1 MGGDHE
7 ALSRASGLPKY
18 RWILLQTGMI
28 FLRTIERLGDV
39 EEGSGFPFE
48 LPPVRELRK
57 VDLTSSV
64 TFLAGE
70 NGTGKSTLLEAIG
83 LRAKM
88 KCAAGQ
94 PLEHD
99 PALVPIHPLARSLK
113 LTWMPPTKYGFF
125 LRVEDFFVQAREQR
139 QQQETVSSVRAS
151 LDFEIRIQTAE
162 RERTASESGTRT
174 AAPPSGLSAGE
185 SFLRFLESHC
195 AAGGIHLIDEPEAAL
210 SPQRQLAFMSL
221 VKSVVDENAQF
232 IIATHS
238 PIILAYPGAQILSL
252 DGGTIST
259 VRYEDLPHVNF
270 TREFLRNPETYL
282 RQL

>member
-1 MGGDHE
+1 
-7 ALSRASGLPKY
+7 
-18 RWILLQTGMI
+18 MI
-28 FLRTIERLGDV
+28 FLRTIERVGDV

-57 VDLTSSV
+57 IELTSSV

-70 NGTGKSTLLEAIG
+70 NGSGKSTLLEAIG

-88 KCAAGQ
+88 RCAAGQ
-94 PLEHD
+94 PLDLD

-113 LTWMPPTKYGFF
+113 LTWMPPTRYGFF
-125 LRVEDFFVQAREQR
+125 LRVEDFFLHAREQR
-139 QQQETVSSVRAS
+139 QQQEAVGSVRAS
-151 LDFEIRIQTAE
+151 LDFELRIQSAE
-162 RERTASESGTRT
+162 RERAASNPAGRTSTAPTGQ
-174 AAPPSGLSAGE
+174 SAGE
-185 SFLRFLESHC
+185 GFLRFLESHC

-238 PIILAYPGAQILSL
+238 PILLAYPGAQILSL
-252 DGGTIST
+252 DHGTIST
-259 VRYEDLPHVNF
+259 VKYEDLPHVNF
-270 TREFLRNPETYL
+270 TRSFLQNPEQHL
-282 RQL
+282 RDL